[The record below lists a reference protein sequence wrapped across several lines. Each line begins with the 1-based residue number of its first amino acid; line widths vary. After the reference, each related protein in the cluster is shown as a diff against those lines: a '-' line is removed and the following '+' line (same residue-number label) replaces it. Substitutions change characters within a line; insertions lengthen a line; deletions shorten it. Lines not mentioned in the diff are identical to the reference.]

1 MGGRDEA
8 DTDEQQYVRRPYG
21 PRPFHQLVTVMT
33 RDAAA
38 LNNS

>member
-1 MGGRDEA
+1 MGSRDEA
-8 DTDEQQYVRRPYG
+8 DTDLQQHVRCPYG

-38 LNNS
+38 LKNS